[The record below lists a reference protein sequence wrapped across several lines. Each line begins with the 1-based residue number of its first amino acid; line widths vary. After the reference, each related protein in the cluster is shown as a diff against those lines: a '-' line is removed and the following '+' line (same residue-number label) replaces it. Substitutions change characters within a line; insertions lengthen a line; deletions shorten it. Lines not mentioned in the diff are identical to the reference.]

1 MTVTVTNIAGRDQLP
16 GQKDYKRLLAAVA
29 VATTSE
35 QDHDAGMVLD
45 AAENTSW
52 KSKGMGESV
61 TITLADKSKIKR
73 IDVEWDPDLAR
84 TGYAKI
90 LLSDTDGEDKI
101 PTYSLWATVD
111 QDTSMF
117 SMIEDPGRGGGINAK
132 HIRIKCFGNKDNDL
146 NGITNIAV
154 YGYELK

>member
-1 MTVTVTNIAGRDQLP
+1 MTVKVSNISARDQLP
-16 GQKDYKRLLAAVA
+16 GQKDYKRLLVAVA
-29 VATTSE
+29 VATNSE
-35 QDHDAGMVLD
+35 QDHDAGLVLD

-52 KSKGMGESV
+52 KSKGMGEML
-61 TITLADKSKIKR
+61 TITLAEKSKVKR
-73 IDVEWDPDLAR
+73 MDIEWDADLPR

-90 LLSDTDGEDKI
+90 LLSDTDAEDKI

-117 SMIEDPGRGGGINAK
+117 SMIHDNDGIIAK

-146 NGITNIAV
+146 NGITNVAI
-154 YGYELK
+154 YGYDL